1 MAHTTRDKK
10 KLLNRIRRIKGQ
22 VEAVERAIDQEQD
35 CTDILHAITACHGAI
50 KGLMAEVVEGHIR
63 FHVVDP
69 DDRPTTDQARAAQ
82 ELIDVMKAYL
92 K

>member
-1 MAHTTRDKK
+1 MAHTIRDKT
-10 KLLNRIRRIKGQ
+10 KLLNRVRRIRGQ

-35 CTDILHAITACHGAI
+35 CSDILHAIAACHGAI
-50 KGLMAEVVEGHIR
+50 KGLMAEVIEGHIR

-69 DDRPTTDQARAAQ
+69 DRQPTSDQAQAAQ
-82 ELIDVMKAYL
+82 ELIDVVKAYL